1 MGGVSFQP
9 SGTGGYDDLRVR
21 ADQIQ
26 LSQDVS
32 PRIAALEDV
41 IRSKE
46 AADRPKDQ
54 AALPALR
61 TLLAEIRRRDR
72 KRP

>member
-1 MGGVSFQP
+1 LELKADLAP
-9 SGTGGYDDLRVR
+9 SI
-21 ADQIQ
+21 AD
-26 LSQDVS
+26 
-32 PRIAALEDV
+32 LEDV

-46 AADRPKDQ
+46 AANRPKDV

-72 KRP
+72 KQ